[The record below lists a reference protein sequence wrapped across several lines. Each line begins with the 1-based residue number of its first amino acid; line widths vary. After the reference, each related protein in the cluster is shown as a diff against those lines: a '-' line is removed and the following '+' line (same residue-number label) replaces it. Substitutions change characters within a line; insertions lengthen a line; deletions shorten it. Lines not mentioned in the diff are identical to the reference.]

1 MKTSCFSRLQQTL
14 ACGVATLLGLVAV
27 HAIDPDLPYSIP
39 AAGAGADGPLTFRE
53 IIPTGR
59 AYVDMVYVP
68 TTGKILLFG
77 GYVNGEVG
85 GTWEWDG
92 TNWKQLSPASSPT
105 PRYGH
110 RMVYDAERAEVLLFG
125 GYRNG
130 TLNDTWVWKDG
141 NWTEKAPTTSPP
153 ARYYHNMAYD
163 AHADRKKVVLFGGAG
178 ANDETW
184 TWDGTNWTLLATATK
199 PGNYQSVGITYDEAR
214 GEVVMFNNADQTWVW
229 NGVNWS
235 LKAPV
240 QTPGGRSA
248 ARLVYDPVRRESVL
262 FGGDNRNDTWAWNG
276 TNWTARTTSP
286 VPARGQFAMT
296 WDATRNVIV
305 AYGGYIPGENPSAD
319 TYLWNGTDW
328 IFHSGRT
335 QVFDMTSRPSGIWNF
350 TTINVPFGVTVA
362 FKRNAGNTPVRWLAT
377 GDVVIDGTVDVSG
390 AHGANSLGLGLVAQ
404 GGPGGFPG
412 GRGAV
417 RKDQSGSNVGSPGQ
431 GPGGGLPGTEQQTNP
446 QNLRDGQ
453 PGNYSDAGN
462 PGSYGNVFIQPL
474 VGGSGGGGGSS
485 SDNTSGGNGGGGGG
499 AIFIASSR
507 DIVIN
512 GGIDANGGDIDYS
525 GASYGGRGS
534 GGAILLRADR
544 ISGNGQLDAYGG
556 NAGYHNGRIR
566 LEAYYRQ
573 LAGQT
578 RPISVNSA
586 PIANTDF
593 NTLGVLTVTQVAG
606 QNVAQP
612 PSGNTLTPDVIFT
625 AAGPITVRVSG
636 VGIPAGTPVKLRI
649 TTSEGVIPAGPVN
662 LGADNTVE
670 FTGVNVPAGI
680 GTVQA
685 FAEFQVS
692 N

>member
-1 MKTSCFSRLQQTL
+1 MKTSCFSRLQRTL
-14 ACGVATLLGLVAV
+14 ACGVTTLLGLVAV

-39 AAGAGADGPLTFRE
+39 AAGAGADGPLTFRQ
-53 IIPTGR
+53 IIPAGLQH
-59 AYVDMVYVP
+59 VDMAYDPGV
-68 TTGKILLFG
+68 GKVILFG
-77 GYVNGEVG
+77 GNGPTGPSSE
-85 GTWEWDG
+85 TWEWNGGD
-92 TNWKQLSPASSPT
+92 WVRLSPATSP
-105 PRYGH
+105 PGRYGH
-110 RMVYDAERAEVLLFG
+110 RMVYDSVRDEIVMFG

-130 TLNDTWVWKDG
+130 PLSDTWVYKNG
-141 NWTEKAPTTSPP
+141 NWSEKSPANVPT
-153 ARYYHNMAYD
+153 ARYYHNMVFD
-163 AHADRKKVVLFGGAG
+163 AHPDRQKVLLTGGAN
-178 ANDETW
+178 ANERTW
-184 TWDGTNWTLLATATK
+184 VWDGTNWTQLTPATDTPSHQYSGMA
-199 PGNYQSVGITYDEAR
+199 YDAVR
-214 GEVVMFNNADQTWVW
+214 GEVVLFNGWAQTWTW
-229 NGVNWS
+229 NGVNWT
-235 LKAPV
+235 LEAPE
-240 QTPGGRSA
+240 TSPSARGGTRMEF
-248 ARLVYDPVRRESVL
+248 DPVRGEAVL
-262 FGGDNRNDTWAWNG
+262 FGGDGRGDTWAWNG
-276 TNWTARTTSP
+276 VNWTQRQAVSS
-286 VPARGQFAMT
+286 ARGSHDMVWHAGRQ
-296 WDATRNVIV
+296 RLV
-305 AYGGYIPGENPSAD
+305 AFGGSTSIDGYSAD
-319 TYLWNGTDW
+319 TLEWDGTAW
-328 IFHSGRT
+328 SQISGKV
-335 QVFDMTSRPSGIWNF
+335 QVFDMNSRPSGIWNF
-350 TTINVPFGVTVA
+350 TTINVPFGVTVN

-377 GDVVIDGTVDVSG
+377 GDVVINGTLDVSG
-390 AHGANSLGLGLVAQ
+390 DRGANALGLGLVAQ

-431 GPGGGLPGTEQQTNP
+431 GPGGGLPGTAQQTSP
-446 QNLRDGQ
+446 QNLRDAQ
-453 PGNYSDAGN
+453 PGNYSDVGN

-507 DIVIN
+507 DIIIN
-512 GGIDANGGDIDYS
+512 GSVAANGGDIDWT

-556 NAGYHNGRIR
+556 NAGTPNGRIR

-593 NTLGVLTVTQVAG
+593 NTLGALTVTQVAG

-625 AAGPITVRVSG
+625 AAGPISVRVSG
-636 VGIPAGTPVKLRI
+636 VGIPVGTPVKLRI